1 VPVAAVL
8 ERAGIRPG
16 AIEVLF
22 EGADRG
28 SEADH
33 PAPMNFARSLP
44 LPKALDRDTL
54 LVLRMNGERLT
65 TDHGAP
71 VRLFVPGWYGVASVK
86 WLSRIEVLD
95 RPYRGYFQSVKYT
108 VQRRGGDGRL
118 DPVVV
123 GPMEIKSE
131 IVRPSEGEALGMGTN
146 RIFGVAWAGEEAVER
161 VEVSTDGG
169 QTWAPADLMSQPARY
184 CWALWEY
191 LWEVAEPGEFQLLSR
206 AISSSGRVQ
215 PVEHDPL
222 NGGYQIHHSRPRQ
235 VGVAAGQR
243 AVAGHADLTT
253 LLYDMNAFA
262 EESARLPLD
271 VELEFS
277 GGAGI

>member
-1 VPVAAVL
+1 
-8 ERAGIRPG
+8 
-16 AIEVLF
+16 LF

-44 LPKALDRDTL
+44 LTKALDRDTL

-95 RPYRGYFQSVKYT
+95 RPYSGYFQSVKYT
-108 VQRRGGDGRL
+108 MQRRDSDGRL
-118 DPVVV
+118 APVVV

-131 IVRPSEGEALGMGTN
+131 IVRPLEGEALGMGTN
-146 RIFGVAWAGEEAVER
+146 RIFGLAWAGEEAVER

-169 QTWAPADLMSQPARY
+169 QTWAPADLLSQPARY

-191 LWEVAEPGEFQLLSR
+191 LWEVAEPDEYQLLSR

-222 NGGYQIHHSRPRQ
+222 NGGYLIHHSRPRL
-235 VGVAAGQR
+235 VSVATGQR